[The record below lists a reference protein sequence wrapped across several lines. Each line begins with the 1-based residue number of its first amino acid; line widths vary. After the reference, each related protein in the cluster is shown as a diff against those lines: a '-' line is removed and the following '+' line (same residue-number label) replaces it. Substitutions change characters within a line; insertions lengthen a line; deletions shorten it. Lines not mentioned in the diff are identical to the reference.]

1 MIRTKA
7 LPGVDTPIWIVAT
20 CALAAAIE
28 ALLVWHFGWSAPLP
42 AFLCFGAIA
51 AVVTMSDL
59 VARRIPNRVVGPGYL
74 VGAALLAVAS
84 AARGEWWPL
93 ERGGI
98 TLVVL
103 GAFYLALGLA
113 FPAGMGFGDVK
124 WAGLVGLYL
133 GWVRWEAAST
143 ATLVAFAAA
152 AVSVLGARGGAR
164 PPVHPSH
171 GAVHDRGGARRG
183 ARDPVGRVRSKGS
196 DRVRWSREAWR

>member
-28 ALLVWHFGWSAPLP
+28 ALLTWHFGWSAPLP
-42 AFLCFGAIA
+42 AFLCFGAVA
-51 AVVTMSDL
+51 AVVTMTDL
-59 VARRIPNRVVGPGYL
+59 VARRIPNAVVGPGYL

-98 TLVVL
+98 TLIVL
-103 GAFYLALGLA
+103 SAFYFALRLA
-113 FPAGMGFGDVK
+113 FPAGMGLGDVK
-124 WAGLVGLYL
+124 WAGLVGLYI

-143 ATLVAFAAA
+143 ATLVAFAGAA
-152 AVSVLGARGGAR
+152 LFIV
-164 PPVHPSH
+164 
-171 GAVHDRGGARRG
+171 ARRVATSEQMEHDTLPMAPFIAAG
-183 ARDPVGRVRSKGS
+183 ALVAILGT
-196 DRVRWSREAWR
+196 